1 MKFCLIINSC
11 FAKNHRSF
19 TTFVFRKIL
28 NKEMLDL
35 QKIRADFP
43 ILSQKVNGKP
53 LVYFDNG
60 ATSQKPQV
68 VIDAISKYYQEINA
82 NIHRGVHTLSQLA
95 TDAYET
101 SRGKIQQHINAKFAH
116 EVLFTSGT
124 THGINLVANGFASI
138 LKSGD
143 EVLVS
148 ALEHHSNIVPWQMLC
163 EKTGAV
169 LRVIPMNE
177 NGELIMA
184 EYDKLLSNK
193 TKIVTVNHISN
204 ALGTVN
210 PIKYMID
217 KAHEFGAAI
226 LIDGAQAVPHLK
238 PNVQELDCDF
248 YVFSGHKICGPTGTG
263 ILYGKEAWLNKLPP
277 YQGGGEMIKEVTFE
291 KTTYAELPHKFEAGT
306 PNIAGG
312 IALGTAVDYMNEIGF
327 ENIQIQEKELLAYG
341 TKRLLEIK
349 GLKIYGNAKD
359 KTSVIS
365 FNIEGIHPY
374 DIGTIIDKLG
384 IAVRTGHHCAQPIMD
399 FFKIPG
405 TIRASFAFYN
415 TKEEIDIFVESVK
428 RAQLMLS

>member
-1 MKFCLIINSC
+1 
-11 FAKNHRSF
+11 
-19 TTFVFRKIL
+19 
-28 NKEMLDL
+28 LDI

-68 VIDAISKYYQEINA
+68 VIDAIARYYQEINA

-95 TDAYET
+95 TDAYEI
-101 SRGKIQQHINAKFAH
+101 SRSKVQKHINAKFLH

-124 THGINLVANGFASI
+124 TFGINLVSNGFASI
-138 LKSGD
+138 VKPGD

-163 EKTGAV
+163 EKTGAK
-169 LRVIPMNE
+169 LKVIPMNE
-177 NGELIMA
+177 NGELIMS
-184 EYDKLLSNK
+184 EFDKLLSSK

-204 ALGTVN
+204 ALGTIN
-210 PIKYMID
+210 PIKYMIE
-217 KAHEFGAAI
+217 KAHEVGAAI

-238 PNVQELDCDF
+238 PDVQELDCDF
-248 YVFSGHKICGPTGTG
+248 YVFSGHKMCGPTGTG

-277 YQGGGEMIKEVTFE
+277 YQGGGEMIKEVSFE

-306 PNIAGG
+306 PNIEGG
-312 IALGTAVDYMNEIGF
+312 IVLGTAIDYMNEIGF
-327 ENIQIQEKELLAYG
+327 ENIQKQELALLHYA
-341 TKRLLEIK
+341 TKRLLEIE
-349 GLKIYGNAKD
+349 GLKIYGTAEN

-384 IAVRTGHHCAQPIMD
+384 IAVRTGHHCAQPIMN
-399 FFKIPG
+399 FYSIPG
-405 TIRASFAFYN
+405 TIRASFSFYN
-415 TKEEIDIFVESVK
+415 TVEEIDSLVDAVK
-428 RAQLMLS
+428 KAQMMLS

>member
-1 MKFCLIINSC
+1 
-11 FAKNHRSF
+11 
-19 TTFVFRKIL
+19 
-28 NKEMLDL
+28 MLDI

-43 ILSQKVNGKP
+43 ILTQKVNGKP

-60 ATSQKPQV
+60 ATNQKPQV
-68 VIDAISKYYQEINA
+68 VIDAIAKYYQEINA

-95 TDAYET
+95 TDAYEA
-101 SRGKIQQHINAKFAH
+101 SRGKIQNHINAKFAH

-138 LKSGD
+138 LKPDD

-163 EKTGAV
+163 EKTGAKLV
-169 LRVIPMNE
+169 VIPMNQ
-177 NGELIMA
+177 NGELIMS

-204 ALGTVN
+204 ALGTIN

-217 KAHEFGAAI
+217 KAHEVGAVV
-226 LIDGAQAVPHLK
+226 LIDGAQATPHLK
-238 PNVQELDCDF
+238 PDVQALNCDF
-248 YVFSGHKICGPTGTG
+248 YVFSGHKICAPTGTG
-263 ILYGKEAWLNKLPP
+263 ILYGKESWLNKLPP
-277 YQGGGEMIKEVTFE
+277 YQGGGEMIKDVTFE

-306 PNIAGG
+306 PNIEGG
-312 IALGTAVDYMNEIGF
+312 IVLGTAIDYLNNVGF
-327 ENIQIQEKELLAYG
+327 DNIAAYENELLAYG
-341 TKRLLEIK
+341 TKKLLEIE
-349 GLKIYGNAKD
+349 GLKIFGTAQE

-384 IAVRTGHHCAQPIMD
+384 IAVRTGHHCAQPIMN
-399 FFKIPG
+399 FFDIPG

-415 TKEEIDIFVESVK
+415 TKEEIDIFVEAVK
-428 RAQLMLS
+428 KAKMMLS